1 MFETEHLILRRF
13 IERDLHALYLIYSD
27 KEANRFLPWFPA
39 TNIDDARS
47 IFDSRYA
54 DPAAFTYAVCLK
66 ADAYPI
72 GYVNIGNEEPYDLGY
87 GLRKEFWH
95 RGIMTEAVSWICELA
110 FSELDICRITGLV
123 FAENTASARVLE
135 KNGFALAVAPV
146 GRCAARR
153 CCGGHA
159 ASRMRARNPD
169 GSEFTPSRSRVPART
184 LRARS
189 FRKAR
194 DD

>member
-1 MFETEHLILRRF
+1 MEKSKSEKKKSYSIDMLHGALLPKILLF
-13 IERDLHALYLIYSD
+13 CIPLALS
-27 KEANRFLPWFPA
+27 
-39 TNIDDARS
+39 
-47 IFDSRYA
+47 
-54 DPAAFTYAVCLK
+54 
-66 ADAYPI
+66 
-72 GYVNIGNEEPYDLGY
+72 
-87 GLRKEFWH
+87 
-95 RGIMTEAVSWICELA
+95 GILQ
-110 FSELDICRITGLV
+110 L
-123 FAENTASARVLE
+123 LE